1 MKNRQQASFEKVAK
15 EICSGNEEFTRQLY
29 KGYKPKFVSWFMKQY
44 KLNQQESLEVYHQSF
59 LVLYYQI
66 KQERL
71 TSLMSTL
78 ETYLFGIG
86 KKLMLKEQVK
96 QRNFLDLA
104 EADLVS
110 TYDPHENEEQVH
122 KKMLVRQILKR
133 VTEPCKSILTMY
145 YYREYSLESIAFRLG
160 YKNSGT
166 VKKKKS
172 LCLKHIRE
180 QLSTKLI
187 KNGTH

>member
-1 MKNRQQASFEKVAK
+1 MKSRQQDSFEKVAR
-15 EICSGNEEFTRQLY
+15 EIRIGNEAYTKQLY
-29 KGYKPKFVSWFMKQY
+29 TQHKTKFVSWFMKQY

-71 TSLMSTL
+71 TALMSTL

-86 KKLMLKEQVK
+86 KKLMLKEQAK
-96 QRNFLDLA
+96 ERNFLDLA

-110 TYDPHENEEQVH
+110 IKDEALEQEDLVH
-122 KKMLVRQILKR
+122 KKMLVRQIFKS
-133 VTEPCKSILTMY
+133 VKEPCKSILAMY
-145 YYREYSLESIAFRLG
+145 YYREFSLESIANRLG

-172 LCLKHIRE
+172 LCLKDIRE
-180 QLSTKLI
+180 QLKAKI
-187 KNGTH
+187 D